1 MVRIVGRDAAV
12 HRAVAAALTAR
23 SAGFVGASLAA
34 VAWGFA
40 GILAAL
46 TTCSGITASFW
57 RLLIGACFYSV
68 ALAVKRRRL
77 SAAVLRACVP
87 GGLFLAGD
95 VVFFFSAIKLT
106 SIAIVSVIG
115 AMQPVVVSLAA
126 RRLFAERRTGWD
138 LTWMAVAIG
147 GVVLTVVGT
156 SSARPDRLSG
166 CLLAAVSM
174 LCWSAYWI
182 VSKRARASYGSLE
195 YTAGVTFVALIVLVP
210 VTLISDHGVGHLTA
224 GDWLPLLL
232 IAVIPGGGHLV
243 MNWVHRYMAASL
255 SSIIGNLNTLVAAV
269 AAVPILGQS
278 LTPVQ
283 GLGVVVALG
292 GVIALA
298 ILRRGEG
305 TFPVVSPTGAGDP

>member
-1 MVRIVGRDAAV
+1 M
-12 HRAVAAALTAR
+12 
-23 SAGFVGASLAA
+23 
-34 VAWGFA
+34 
-40 GILAAL
+40 
-46 TTCSGITASFW
+46 
-57 RLLIGACFYSV
+57 
-68 ALAVKRRRL
+68 
-77 SAAVLRACVP
+77 
-87 GGLFLAGD
+87 
-95 VVFFFSAIKLT
+95 
-106 SIAIVSVIG
+106 
-115 AMQPVVVSLAA
+115 
-126 RRLFAERRTGWD
+126 
-138 LTWMAVAIG
+138 
-147 GVVLTVVGT
+147 
-156 SSARPDRLSG
+156 
-166 CLLAAVSM
+166 
-174 LCWSAYWI
+174 
-182 VSKRARASYGSLE
+182 
-195 YTAGVTFVALIVLVP
+195 P